1 MTPSKVNYRKSS
13 VTCMIEKSPPK
24 TAAIFAFRY
33 QYREQIRYSSG
44 SPMLY
49 SG

>member
-24 TAAIFAFRY
+24 TAAIFAV
-33 QYREQIRYSSG
+33 QYHEQIRYSSG
-44 SPMLY
+44 LPVLH